1 MKETLYLSYW
11 DERINYGDMLSP
23 FILHKMSDKI
33 VVTGN
38 TMFTDNIQEMQKKI
52 YFIGSIVHLVDEN
65 SIIYGSGCVTK
76 NAPIKTGL
84 DL

>member
-1 MKETLYLSYW
+1 
-11 DERINYGDMLSP
+11 MLSP

-33 VVTGN
+33 VVTDN
-38 TMFTDNIQEMQKKI
+38 KMFKDNIRETQKKI
-52 YFIGSIVHLVDEN
+52 YFIGSIVHLVKEN

-76 NAPIKTGL
+76 KAPIKTGL